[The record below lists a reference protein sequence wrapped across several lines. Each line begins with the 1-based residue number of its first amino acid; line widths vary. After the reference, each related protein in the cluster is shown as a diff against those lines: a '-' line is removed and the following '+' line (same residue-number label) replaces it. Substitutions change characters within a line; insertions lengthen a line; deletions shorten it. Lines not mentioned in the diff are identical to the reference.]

1 MYMVTDVNRSHKY
14 SGSGSAGEGKYSIL
28 RINVK
33 QNTEET
39 RKLIISDNCS
49 IQGWM
54 SQAEH

>member
-1 MYMVTDVNRSHKY
+1 MVTDVNRSHKY
-14 SGSGSAGEGKYSIL
+14 SVPGSAGEGKYSIL
-28 RINVK
+28 RIYVK

>member
-28 RINVK
+28 RINVEQK
-33 QNTEET
+33 TEET

-49 IQGWM
+49 ILGWM